1 MVEIQIPDWEYTAL
15 MSAVTAL
22 RVKDRLKFKARGTMS
37 DGSTRVTKFDG
48 THFYQSIL
56 GQKAIVAP
64 ISKNVELSGT
74 RICRGDYDGGTFHT
88 DEAMYDWMDRRI
100 LDAHTGDH
108 TRRHHPVSVPTPT
121 GQPVRG

>member
-1 MVEIQIPDWEYTAL
+1 MPDCEYTAL
-15 MSAVTAL
+15 MVAVTAL
-22 RVKDRLKFKARGTMS
+22 RAKDRLKFKARGTMS

-56 GQKAIVAP
+56 GQKAIVVP
-64 ISKNVELSGT
+64 TSKCVELSGT
-74 RICRGDYDGGTFHT
+74 RLCRGDYDGGTFHT

-100 LDAHTGDH
+100 LDAHTGNH